1 MYKNVLIPV
10 DLNDGGFSDKALEAA
25 IWHAEHSQAQ
35 LHLLNVLLG
44 YICLW

>member
-1 MYKNVLIPV
+1 MYKHVLIPV

-25 IWHAEHSQAQ
+25 IWHAEHSRQSSIY
-35 LHLLNVLLG
+35 LMSYLG